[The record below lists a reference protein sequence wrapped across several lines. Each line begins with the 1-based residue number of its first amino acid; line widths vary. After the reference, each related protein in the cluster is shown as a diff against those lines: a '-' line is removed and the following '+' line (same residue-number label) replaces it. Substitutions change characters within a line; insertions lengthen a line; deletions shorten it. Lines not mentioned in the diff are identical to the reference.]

1 MSDSGS
7 FADAATTRASL
18 DEILTFRG
26 TIKSRTPEKSSMR
39 AMREDPEVTYNPTC
53 LEMYLNDDEF
63 SKVFGMSKDGFY
75 KLRQWKQREMKKKAG
90 LF

>member
-1 MSDSGS
+1 
-7 FADAATTRASL
+7 
-18 DEILTFRG
+18 
-26 TIKSRTPEKSSMR
+26 MR